1 MTLYNKKIVKIITF
15 YEDGTF
21 SESVPYTSPMPSIPP
36 TPFQSTSICT
46 KCGLKLDKV
55 MGYVCSMPDCPTGL
69 GPIMCN
75 AGTS

>member
-1 MTLYNKKIVKIITF
+1 MTSYKKIVKIITF

-36 TPFQSTSICT
+36 IYQQPSTCT